1 MRTIAARLGGEEPDP
16 LDLDFPTVED
26 GLAGVR
32 FILGAVASGKRT
44 EWYQLSER

>member
-1 MRTIAARLGGEEPDP
+1 MRTIGARLAGEAPDP

-32 FILGAVASGKRT
+32 FILGAVASGKRADWF
-44 EWYQLSER
+44 ELGAQ